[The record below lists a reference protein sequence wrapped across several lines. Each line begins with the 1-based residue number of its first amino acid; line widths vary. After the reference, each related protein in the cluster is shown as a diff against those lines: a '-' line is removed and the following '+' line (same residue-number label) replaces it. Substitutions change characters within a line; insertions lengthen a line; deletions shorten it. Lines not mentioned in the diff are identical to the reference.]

1 MPARWNRPP
10 KVNANANA
18 NAAAYAAAAA
28 AGPPPASIDP
38 YARWAQR
45 TGWRCYQRRPDGAAA
60 ALPPRVRILAQARD
74 QAAFAA
80 VLKDRRFDIPALY
93 RGNPLLQAADP
104 ALPRYFT
111 ASLPPERLDE
121 LTAHH
126 GLRWELAVPLREAQ
140 TALQANP
147 LGLEGEAPRSWESR
161 ARTELPPAPARPP
174 RTAAPVPGAPGR
186 DVIAVVDFGA
196 PYLHQNYCDA
206 AGVPRLRAVW
216 DQEPRVPSS
225 QPSWWRDRARAGYGR
240 ELSGAALRRML
251 EASRGDGHAPGLD
264 ETRVYRSQNYLVA
277 FHDPRRRNYATMH
290 GAHVLDLAGGRHDP
304 LARLRPLGSAASAED
319 PDAAGRAD
327 LVFVQLPALT
337 AADSSGSSLGAQLL
351 DAVHYVL
358 RECAADDRIVVNI
371 SYGNAAGAHD
381 GSSLIEQALDQLL
394 ELRARDFAIVL
405 AAGNSGNTDGHTR
418 RLVQPDHSARLR
430 VAIEPE
436 DSTDTFVE
444 VWYEAPP
451 PARQVRL
458 EARVRTPQ
466 RDWSD
471 WVPPGETMELRE
483 VDDTRPVALLQHLP
497 DSIGSRTRAT
507 VLLALAPTTCAVDD
521 DGPLAETGVWE
532 IELRLAP
539 EVAGA
544 ALPAGLVVP
553 IEAWI
558 ERDDPGDPG
567 IGAQPRF
574 VEVNEGDQRNTL
586 SSLANGAHTVVVGG
600 YRLDDGLTVDYSSLP
615 TPGRRRALPFVLGP
629 CEEDPQ
635 QSGLLAAAVRSADTF
650 RMNGTSVAAPVV
662 ARQLCNLMASLALGG
677 QHVERADW
685 PQALQALA
693 GDAATLVRLE
703 RG

>member
-1 MPARWNRPP
+1 MPARWKLPP
-10 KVNANANA
+10 AN
-18 NAAAYAAAAA
+18 YAAGAVAAVQ
-28 AGPPPASIDP
+28 GPPPASIDP

-45 TGWRCYQRRPDGAAA
+45 TTWRCYAREPDGRTTAT
-60 ALPPRVRILAQARD
+60 PPRVRILAQARNK
-74 QAAFAA
+74 AAFDA
-80 VLKDRRFDIPALY
+80 VLADRAFDVPALY
-93 RGNPLLQAADP
+93 RQHPLLEAADP
-104 ALPRYFT
+104 ALPRFFT
-111 ASLPPERLDE
+111 ASLPGDRLDA

-126 GLRWELAVPLREAQ
+126 GLRWELAVPLRPAQ

-147 LGLEGEAPRSWESR
+147 LGLEGEAPRSWETS
-161 ARTELPPAPARPP
+161 ARTELPKAPDKPP
-174 RTAAPVPGAPGR
+174 RAGAPVKGAPGR
-186 DVIAVVDFGA
+186 DVVAVVDFGA
-196 PYLHQNYCDA
+196 PYLHHNFCDE
-206 AGVPRLRAVW
+206 AGAPRLRAVW
-216 DQEPRVPSS
+216 DQEPRVPV
-225 QPSWWRDRARAGYGR
+225 PATSWWRGKARPGYGR

-251 EASRGDGHAPGLD
+251 AASRGDGLATGLD

-277 FHDPRRRNYATMH
+277 YHDPRRRSYATMH

-304 LARLRPLGSAASAED
+304 LARLRPLGSAATADD

-358 RECAADDRIVVNI
+358 RECGADDRIVINI

-394 ELRARDFAIVL
+394 DLRPRDFAIVL
-405 AAGNSGNTDGHTR
+405 AAGNSGNADGHTR

-444 VWYEAPP
+444 VWYRPL
-451 PARQVRL
+451 PAASGARL
-458 EARVRTPQ
+458 EVRVRTPR
-466 RDWSD
+466 RDWSA
-471 WVPPGETMELRE
+471 WAAPGDAVELRE
-483 VDDTRPVALLQHLP
+483 DGDDRPVALLQHLP
-497 DSIGSRTRAT
+497 ESIGSLSRAT
-507 VLLALAPTTCAVDD
+507 MLLALAPTTCAVDD
-521 DGPLAETGVWE
+521 DGPLAKTGVWE
-532 IELRLAP
+532 IEVRVAP
-539 EVAGA
+539 VQDGA
-544 ALPAGLVVP
+544 ALPAGLLVP

-586 SSLANGAHTVVVGG
+586 SSLATGRHTVVVGG
-600 YRLDDGLTVDYSSLP
+600 YRLSDGVTVDYSSLP
-615 TPGRRRALPFVLGP
+615 EPGRPRALPFVLGP

-635 QSGLLAAAVRSADTF
+635 QSGLLAAAVRSADSF

-662 ARQLCNLMASLALGG
+662 ARQLCNLMAEAALGG

-685 PQALQALA
+685 LDAIEALA
-693 GDAATLVRLE
+693 NDPATLVRLE
-703 RG
+703 AG